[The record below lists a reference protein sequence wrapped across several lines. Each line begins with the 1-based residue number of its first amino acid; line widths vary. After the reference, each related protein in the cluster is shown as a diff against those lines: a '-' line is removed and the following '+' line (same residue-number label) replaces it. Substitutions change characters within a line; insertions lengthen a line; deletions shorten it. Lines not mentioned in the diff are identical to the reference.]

1 MAEMETPRTPELTEQ
16 EQIRRQKLQALM
28 AAGQNP
34 YTITCF
40 DVTHRS
46 EEITAQY
53 DQLEGKTVSIAGR
66 MTSRRIMGKAWMA
79 RVKSRSMSSA
89 TTWARRP
96 TRPLSRTTWEI
107 SWA

>member
-53 DQLEGKTVSIAGR
+53 GQLEGKTVSIAGR
-66 MTSRRIMGKAWMA
+66 MTSRRIPALMIRRRHMEQEVEPGI
-79 RVKSRSMSSA
+79 RSPVLGSRHTM
-89 TTWARRP
+89 
-96 TRPLSRTTWEI
+96 
-107 SWA
+107 

>member
-66 MTSRRIMGKAWMA
+66 MTSRRIPALMI
-79 RVKSRSMSSA
+79 SRRQSPPDGYSVLCIMEGRSN
-89 TTWARRP
+89 T
-96 TRPLSRTTWEI
+96 I
-107 SWA
+107 S